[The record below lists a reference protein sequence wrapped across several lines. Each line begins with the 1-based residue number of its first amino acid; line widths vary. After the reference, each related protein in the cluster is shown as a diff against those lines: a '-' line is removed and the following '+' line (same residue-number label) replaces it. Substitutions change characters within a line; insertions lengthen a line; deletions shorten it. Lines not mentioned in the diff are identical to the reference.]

1 MLKEKG
7 VRPAKRGSHNAR
19 DMFSLARDSRPLVS
33 IRKHFKNYNALFISD
48 PLNVYYLTGFTGSRG
63 LILITKRNAYFF
75 TDFRYLEYAQK
86 IVPEEF
92 EVVQIDKKWKEDWP
106 KILKKFRVNNLGFEE
121 GFLTVS
127 QYEGLNKI
135 SPGVRLKKTGNI
147 IEKVREIKDAKEI
160 SYLRKSQYINEQVLD
175 EVLNYLKEGRTEQ
188 EVEWFIIKA
197 QRELGAQDYS
207 FDPIVAFGSHSSI
220 PHHQNTNRKLK
231 KGHTVLID
239 MGVKYKH
246 YCSDMTRTFF
256 TAKPTDKQVEVY
268 ETVLAAQEN
277 AINALKHNA
286 YVSNV
291 VAAAMKPIIEK
302 DYEENFQHALGH
314 GVGLNIHELP
324 NLGIEK
330 PYRLKENM
338 ITTIEPGIYLP
349 KNFGVRIEDMLII
362 TRTGAQNLT
371 RAPKQLNDIII
382 KV

>member
-1 MLKEKG
+1 MLKQ
-7 VRPAKRGSHNAR
+7 
-19 DMFSLARDSRPLVS
+19 
-33 IRKHFKNYNALFISD
+33 IRKHFKNFNALFISD

-63 LILITKRNAYFF
+63 LILITKRKAYFF

-106 KILKKFRVNNLGFEE
+106 KLLKKYRIKKLGYEE
-121 GFLTVS
+121 DFLTVN
-127 QYEGLNKI
+127 QYDGLNKI
-135 SPGVRLKKTGNI
+135 SKGTRFLKSGNI
-147 IEKVREIKDAKEI
+147 IEQIREIKQGYEI
-160 SYLRKSQYINEQVLD
+160 ARLRKSQKINEQVLD
-175 EVLNYLKEGRTEQ
+175 EVLNFLKEGRTEA

-197 QRELGAQDYS
+197 QRELGAEDSS
-207 FDPIVAFGSHSSI
+207 FDPIVAFGSNSAI

-256 TAKPTDKQVEVY
+256 TAKPTTRQAEVY
-268 ETVLAAQEN
+268 ETVLESQQAA
-277 AINALKHNA
+277 IDTLRHNA
-286 YVSNV
+286 TVASV
-291 VAAAMKPIIEK
+291 VKNAMKPIKEK
-302 DYEENFQHALGH
+302 ELAKYFQHALGH
-314 GVGLNIHELP
+314 GTGLNIHELP

-330 PYRLKENM
+330 PYKLKENM

-362 TRTGAQNLT
+362 SRTGAKNLT
-371 RAPKQLNDIII
+371 NAPKQLKDIII